1 MSDDSDT
8 NAQLQ
13 LLSDCLRMQ
22 LDELSMLQSIFCT
35 GDEFKVDDPSIEADL
50 NAFLDGE
57 STTITSNLQYTIRQ
71 QLGNANGRLDIRIE
85 LPNLYP
91 LMELAIVSVLSS
103 AFGTVAS
110 DTLRHDLNEYMRS
123 LDPSE
128 VYIYQVYQWVQENA
142 ANYINNKTTIGDN
155 QLSSSKTIERIEME
169 RLWIYS
175 HHLKSNTK
183 RQEIVRLAKVL
194 DLSGFSRPGKPA
206 IICVE
211 GRKVDAQE
219 FWRTVRQWCWQK
231 IQVRKS
237 EVKVVTSVTG
247 METFR
252 RFAFPLQEKI
262 FLNSD
267 DVSRNKGIAG
277 DNETDISNG
286 EEQQMSMAL
295 FMKFLENHRC
305 AYIKKDLFG
314 FE

>member
-1 MSDDSDT
+1 MSKDSDT

-13 LLSDCLRMQ
+13 MLSDCLRMQ
-22 LDELSMLQSIFCT
+22 LDELSMLQSIFCAA
-35 GDEFKVDDPSIEADL
+35 DEFKVDDPSIEADL

-57 STTITSNLQYTIRQ
+57 STSITSQLQYTIRQ
-71 QLGNANGRLDIRIE
+71 QLSTASRLDIRIE
-85 LPNLYP
+85 LPHFYP
-91 LMELAIVSVLSS
+91 LLELASVSVLS
-103 AFGTVAS
+103 AAIGKVTS
-110 DTLRHDLNEYMRS
+110 DTLRYDLIEYMRS
-123 LDPSE
+123 LDSSE
-128 VYIYQVYQWVQENA
+128 VYVYQVYQWVQDNA
-142 ANYINNKTTIGDN
+142 ANYINVKTTTSDS
-155 QLSSSKTIERIEME
+155 QLNSPNPIERIEME
-169 RLWIYS
+169 RLWIHS

-194 DLSGFSRPGKPA
+194 DLSGFSRPGKPG

-237 EVKVVTSVTG
+237 ELKTVTG
-247 METFR
+247 VAGVENFR
-252 RFAFPLQEKI
+252 RFTLPLQEKL

-267 DVSRNKGIAG
+267 DLIRNKGIIG
-277 DNETDISNG
+277 DNETDVCNG
-286 EEQQMSMAL
+286 EEQHMSMAL
-295 FMKFLENHRC
+295 FMKFLDNHRC